1 LPLTAVVI
9 VATDTPEGIDTLVR
23 VSHKHTTNRYH
34 APQLYRTASN
44 QPDPS
49 HVCSPRPELRAR
61 GRPSWNELHS
71 HRFGVYE
78 KSRSVQRCRQLLST
92 VFVITRYTMPTYA
105 VLGSTGNCGTALIQ
119 NLLKSPDNKI
129 NAYCRNVA
137 KLHKL
142 IPQVIDNKDVKV
154 FSGSIT
160 DVELM
165 EACVRDTQA
174 VFMVA
179 TTNDNIPG
187 CHISQVRMTSGIITS
202 TSLIHSSR
210 YAGQCCFSHH
220 RPEEHQG

>member
-9 VATDTPEGIDTLVR
+9 VATDTPEVINTLVR

-49 HVCSPRPELRAR
+49 HVYSPRPELRAC

-78 KSRSVQRCRQLLST
+78 KSRSVQRCRELLST
-92 VFVITRYTMPTYA
+92 VFVVTRYIMPTYA

-119 NLLKSPDNKI
+119 NLLKSPNNQI

-187 CHISQVRMTSGIITS
+187 CHVSQVRMSFRDYHIEFTD
-202 TSLIHSSR
+202 SLIALRRTVLLQSS
-210 YAGQCCFSHH
+210 
-220 RPEEHQG
+220 PP

>member
-1 LPLTAVVI
+1 
-9 VATDTPEGIDTLVR
+9 
-23 VSHKHTTNRYH
+23 
-34 APQLYRTASN
+34 
-44 QPDPS
+44 
-49 HVCSPRPELRAR
+49 
-61 GRPSWNELHS
+61 
-71 HRFGVYE
+71 VYE
-78 KSRSVQRCRQLLST
+78 KSRSVQRCRELLST
-92 VFVITRYTMPTYA
+92 VLVITRYGMPTYA